1 LSLLEQL
8 FLALKLIPKARDY
21 RDKFSKAY
29 KNLFEQKGGPRNLCF
44 IYEII
49 DSAQQNYRYLW
60 VNGEKYV
67 FS

>member
-21 RDKFSKAY
+21 RNKFSKAY
-29 KNLFEQKGGPRNLCF
+29 KNLFEQKGGPQNLCF

-49 DSAQQNYRYLW
+49 DSA
-60 VNGEKYV
+60 
-67 FS
+67 